1 MAIRPTDLQGAI
13 WQASQT
19 APLAQRAED
28 APRAAQ
34 QAAQASFAAHVQERE
49 ERVAESGEALG
60 NRIDPNAER
69 EGRGDTYEPDER
81 RGTAFAQAAAAPE
94 PDADEPPH
102 LIDFTA

>member
-1 MAIRPTDLQGAI
+1 MAIRPTDIQGSI

-19 APLAQRAED
+19 APLTQRAED

-49 ERVAESGEALG
+49 ERVSEVDEGLG
-60 NRIDPNAER
+60 TRIDPNAER
-69 EGRGDTYEPDER
+69 EGRGDTYEPHDREARAAFQQVVDE
-81 RGTAFAQAAAAPE
+81 TAGL
-94 PDADEPPH
+94 DEPSH

>member
-1 MAIRPTDLQGAI
+1 MAIRPTDIQGSI

-19 APLAQRAED
+19 APLTQRAED

-49 ERVAESGEALG
+49 ERVAQAGEGLG
-60 NRIDPNAER
+60 TRVDPNAER
-69 EGRGDTYEPDER
+69 DRGGGGHEPQERHARNLFEESVDE
-81 RGTAFAQAAAAPE
+81 AAGL
-94 PDADEPPH
+94 DEPPH